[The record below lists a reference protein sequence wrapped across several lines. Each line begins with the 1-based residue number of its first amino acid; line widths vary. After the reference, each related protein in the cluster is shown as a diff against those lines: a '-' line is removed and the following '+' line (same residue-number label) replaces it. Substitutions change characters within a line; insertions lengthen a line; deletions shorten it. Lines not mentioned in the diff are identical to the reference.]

1 MSGARV
7 EFFQKSGELRFS
19 VEKKDIK
26 SVNINQSIDP
36 ASFELPISTVELV
49 VKAQTQPETGDKVLT
64 YFDGVLQSATVVKS
78 CKLLK
83 SGFYQIKTEDF
94 ISILNDTV
102 FEGGV
107 YSGETLQNLLDLITL
122 KTGVTFES
130 DNAGDFDDDLIRGY
144 IPYSNCRVA
153 LQQMLFANQLF
164 AKTSGTDTIKIC
176 RVPWGNET
184 SLTHERVFLNYN
196 TDMVEPYD
204 AVGIKHFMFYPSA
217 EEVEVLFENKT
228 GQSIDG
234 LTVAFG
240 EPCNDISI
248 SNGEILDGADIT
260 GSTNKKVA
268 TNYVTINAGVGC
280 VLYGKP
286 YLKDEY
292 LVSVKSGSIA
302 SKTAKIES
310 ATLLNLSN
318 VSSVSSNSLYWL
330 SRKTK
335 ISAEIVDRKRSIV
348 GDYVR
353 YGAKKY
359 GAFVYGEKSKTEYIK
374 DDSINVGDLVAVEFA
389 DGKTGL
395 VQKQTYSLNGGILKK
410 KSEIVL
416 V

>member
-1 MSGARV
+1 
-7 EFFQKSGELRFS
+7 
-19 VEKKDIK
+19 
-26 SVNINQSIDP
+26 
-36 ASFELPISTVELV
+36 
-49 VKAQTQPETGDKVLT
+49 
-64 YFDGVLQSATVVKS
+64 
-78 CKLLK
+78 
-83 SGFYQIKTEDF
+83 
-94 ISILNDTV
+94 
-102 FEGGV
+102 
-107 YSGETLQNLLDLITL
+107 LITL
-122 KTGVTFES
+122 KTGVIFES
-130 DNAGDFDDDLIRGY
+130 DNAGDFDDDLIRGH

-164 AKTSGTDTIKIC
+164 AKTNGTDTIKIC
-176 RVPWGNET
+176 RIPWGSEIP
-184 SLTHERVFLNYN
+184 LPPERVFQNYN
-196 TDMVEPYD
+196 TDMVDPYD
-204 AVGIKHFMFYPSA
+204 SISIKHFMFYPSA
-217 EEVEVLFENKT
+217 EEVEVLFENNT

-234 LTVAFG
+234 LMVMFD
-240 EPCNDISI
+240 EPCNALSI
-248 SNGEILDGADIT
+248 SNGEILEGADIT

-268 TNYVTINAGVGC
+268 TNYVIINAGVGC

-292 LVSVKSGSIA
+292 LVSSKSVSTA

-318 VSSVSSNSLYWL
+318 VADVSYSALYWL

-335 ISAEIVDRKRSIV
+335 TSADVVDRKRSIV

-374 DDSINVGDLVAVEFA
+374 DDSINVGDLVAVKFA
-389 DGKTGL
+389 EGKIGL